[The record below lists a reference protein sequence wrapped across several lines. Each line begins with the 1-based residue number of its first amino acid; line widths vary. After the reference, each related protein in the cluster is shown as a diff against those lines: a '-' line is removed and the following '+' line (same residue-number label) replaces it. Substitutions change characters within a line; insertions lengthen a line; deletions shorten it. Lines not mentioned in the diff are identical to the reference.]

1 MPHGAAGLPVFI
13 PIGPAR
19 ATIIRYTLLARSL
32 ASCPVWMIEA
42 TLSRRT
48 AEYARWVYLTI
59 VMSGA
64 AGLTLKR
71 LL

>member
-1 MPHGAAGLPVFI
+1 MTHGSPFQHILCP
-13 PIGPAR
+13 
-19 ATIIRYTLLARSL
+19 RYWEDDLV

-42 TLSRRT
+42 ALSRRT

-64 AGLTLKR
+64 AGLTLKGHGR
-71 LL
+71 DGP